1 MKRLA
6 LTLLTT
12 LLAADASWAQGLPP
26 AKIAALSKLAE
37 EATDSGTQ
45 TASLHSATAPEPF
58 QKRQVDTVLE
68 RLVDAHPK
76 CRPTETEVKDAV
88 IERYRI
94 KFRTTVKNGD
104 AVVKGEPSGNTARLC
119 YYLVAAIYY
128 RLQ

>member
-68 RLVDAHPK
+68 RQVDAHPK
-76 CRPTETEVKDAV
+76 SSPTETEVKDAV

-94 KFRTTVKNGD
+94 KFRTAKGGD
-104 AVVKGEPSGNTARLC
+104 ALVKSEPSGNTARLC
-119 YYLVAAIYY
+119 YYLIAAIYF